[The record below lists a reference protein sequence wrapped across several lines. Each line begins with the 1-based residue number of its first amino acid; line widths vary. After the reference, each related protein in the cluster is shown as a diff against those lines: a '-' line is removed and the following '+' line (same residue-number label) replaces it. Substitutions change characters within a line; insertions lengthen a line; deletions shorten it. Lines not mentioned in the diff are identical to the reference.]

1 MTARNVVIPDGRL
14 TIARKAM
21 TRLETFFLGL
31 GLVVLGLGFAA
42 LA

>member
-1 MTARNVVIPDGRL
+1 LSEAPPFEVQQ
-14 TIARKAM
+14 M

-31 GLVVLGLGFAA
+31 GFVTLGLSVAA